1 MPNEDTTSQPWG
13 TAALKSATE
22 CEAPWTIT
30 VITFIPLTLMCTCR
44 GLEQALDSY
53 GQSAPASKAAEHEAT
68 SGGGDEA
75 GKEARRTF
83 MREKR
88 KHAWKQ
94 LTVPERDVL
103 TVLAAVCK
111 VLVWLDK
118 LRVVVLRLSMLHS
131 CSWHNC
137 V

>member
-1 MPNEDTTSQPWG
+1 MISTLG
-13 TAALKSATE
+13 TNCKHKHIIQCLD
-22 CEAPWTIT
+22 
-30 VITFIPLTLMCTCR
+30 VLR
-44 GLEQALDSY
+44 GLEQALDHY
-53 GQSAPASKAAEHEAT
+53 GQTAPASRAAAESEAAG
-68 SGGGDEA
+68 GGGDEA

-111 VLVWLDK
+111 VSHTLPG
-118 LRVVVLRLSMLHS
+118 
-131 CSWHNC
+131 
-137 V
+137 